1 MISSMKDLKSGEQKW
16 LTKAVV
22 GIILAD
28 GIIEKDQVTFIKKLS
43 SVFLEEESKETLLE
57 ISGLLR
63 VKEFPQLE
71 GIKVDNIEHL
81 IYMLD
86 VLSAAVFANGKKL
99 NEETAKYFEAGQKM
113 GINIGTLSYRISLEA
128 EKFRVKRK
136 LVEIRENMRGDYL
149 FSLAPQH

>member
-1 MISSMKDLKSGEQKW
+1 MITSMKDLKEEEQKW
-16 LTKAVV
+16 LAKAVV
-22 GIILAD
+22 SIILAD
-28 GIIEKDQVTFIKKLS
+28 GIVEKDQVTFIKKLS

-63 VKEFPQLE
+63 ERELPRIDE
-71 GIKVDNIEHL
+71 IKVDNIERL

-99 NEETAKYFEAGQKM
+99 TEETAKYFESGQKM
-113 GINIGTLSYRISLEA
+113 GINVGTLSYRISLEA

-136 LVEIRENMRGDYL
+136 LVEIRENIRSDHL
-149 FSLAPQH
+149 FSLAPQG